1 VEGVTGLLVDPRDP
15 EEIATALARLL
26 TNRELAVQMGREG
39 RSRVLRDFTWAR
51 VAERIQRVVESVYGH
66 KLRTIQG

>member
-51 VAERIQRVVESVYGH
+51 AAERIQRVAESVYGH